1 MSSDPRVDTV
11 ESLFKAWSS
20 GNVDAPERF
29 FHPDAVLYDIVGGSH
44 TGWPAIRTFF
54 DRGLKQ
60 WPDLVLLPDGYW
72 TNAEG
77 VAVRWVM
84 SATVPDASIFGAQA
98 VGRKW
103 TSEGMSYID
112 FEHGRIRR
120 EVDYHDSAAASRS
133 LGITMKRNRT
143 EG

>member
-1 MSSDPRVDTV
+1 MIRDPRVDTV
-11 ESLFKAWSS
+11 EALFKAWSS
-20 GNVDAPERF
+20 GDVDAPERF
-29 FHPDAVLYDIVGGSH
+29 FHPDAVLYDIVGGSCR
-44 TGWPAIRTFF
+44 GWPAIRTFF
-54 DRGLKQ
+54 DHGLKQ

-72 TNAEG
+72 TNDEG

-84 SATVPDASIFGAQA
+84 SATVSNESSFGPQA

-112 FEHGRIRR
+112 FQDGRIRR
-120 EVDYHDSAAASRS
+120 EVDYHDSAAATRS
-133 LGITMKRNRT
+133 LGITMKRNRS